1 LPEENPKYK
10 KHFTKQGGSMGKK
23 MLMRLMVAGL
33 FALLTGFVPAGWAQ
47 TKPAAGD
54 KPANNLEIIHEKLK
68 ADKKL
73 IVSKYM
79 ELTESEAKNF
89 WPVYDEYQKDLQKIH
104 DRMGS
109 LLKSYAAEYRGQS
122 LTDEKAKTL
131 LDDWLTLEQD
141 DAKRRKAYVPK
152 ILKALPAKK
161 AARYLQ
167 IENEYRML
175 LNYDLAATVDRFH
188 GTYPPNINEGTHPI
202 SVKGPT
208 QYQVVPVVF

>member
-1 LPEENPKYK
+1 MKSRTAIKVAIIASTL
-10 KHFTKQGGSMGKK
+10 
-23 MLMRLMVAGL
+23 MLMGPSTR
-33 FALLTGFVPAGWAQ
+33 GWAQ

-54 KPANNLEIIHEKLK
+54 KPANNKEIVHEKLK

-79 ELTESEAKNF
+79 DLTESEAKNF
-89 WPVYDEYQKDLQKIH
+89 WPVYDEFQKDLQQIH

-109 LLKSYAAEYRGQS
+109 LLKSYAVEYRGQS

-141 DAKRRKAYVPK
+141 DAKRRKSSVPK
-152 ILKALPAKK
+152 VLKALPAKK

-167 IENEYRML
+167 IENEFHIL
-175 LNYDLAATVDRFH
+175 LNYDLAATV
-188 GTYPPNINEGTHPI
+188 PL
-202 SVKGPT
+202 V
-208 QYQVVPVVF
+208 Q

>member
-1 LPEENPKYK
+1 MKSITAIKVAIIVATLMLL
-10 KHFTKQGGSMGKK
+10 GSPT
-23 MLMRLMVAGL
+23 R
-33 FALLTGFVPAGWAQ
+33 GWAQ
-47 TKPAAGD
+47 TNTGGGD
-54 KPANNLEIIHEKLK
+54 KPANNKEIVHEKLK

-79 ELTESEAKNF
+79 DLTESEAKNF
-89 WPVYDEYQKDLQKIH
+89 WPVYDEYQKDLQQIH

-141 DAKRRKAYVPK
+141 DAKRRKSYVPK

-161 AARYLQ
+161 AARYMQ
-167 IENEYRML
+167 IENEYRIL
-175 LNYDLAATVDRFH
+175 LNYDLAATV
-188 GTYPPNINEGTHPI
+188 PL
-202 SVKGPT
+202 V
-208 QYQVVPVVF
+208 Q